1 MPVRPVSPHRIVP
14 LLGAWGLVLL
24 GGCGGKTGDL
34 VRPDDYRG
42 DAVMGAAVACSDTP
56 SPARPLTVDLDSAT
70 RADLEAQLAQGLVV
84 VAYDCRSLR
93 VLADCGLRSA
103 AGYEY
108 AGLSIQ
114 EDVVQMTGLDELAV
128 NIPLG
133 SASLGAEMKAGHSI
147 DVALVSVGRRS
158 TTVTQLGADELS
170 GACEGA
176 THYVRRASIGAFSVA
191 KGSVGKVAAVVDLFQ
206 AGASGQS
213 SSERSAMS
221 RGGSLEACRA
231 AGPGAAEPPQQCGL
245 PIRLDLT
252 PIAAGVAAMAED
264 PARRQ
269 PIEAAAN
276 PCPEGFAF
284 ADGVCTRAADGPYL
298 CDPGD
303 ASECREQCT
312 KGSAESC
319 TSLGAYLVAHAEN
332 TPAGWERA
340 NGEAMPFFKRACD
353 AGHVEGCAGLARVT
367 FPIEITRATLGQTR
381 RSLELGK
388 RACEA
393 GSAAACQDVSVAY
406 FNGSGDETTMP
417 RDYDA
422 YRDFAER
429 ACDLGNHYSCGDAGE
444 EYVAPNGSNAKDPA
458 KALAFFTRGCNG
470 GEAQVCTKLAD
481 RLLRGTGGV
490 TKNVAAGLVAA
501 TDACSSDPEEC
512 FIVASWVKGAGRAK
526 EAFDLLSRGCTVTTN
541 NRYLEESCAEL
552 GDYYA
557 AGIGTTKDPARAK
570 AAWTTACDARKAATP
585 DTWKASAACRKLDG
599 RSGSRRGGA

>member
-1 MPVRPVSPHRIVP
+1 MPVRPVSSHRIVP
-14 LLGAWGLVLL
+14 VLGAWGLVLL
-24 GGCGGKTGDL
+24 AGCGGKTGDL
-34 VRPDDYRG
+34 VRPEDYRG
-42 DAVMGAAVACSDTP
+42 DAVMGAAVTCSATP

-70 RADLEAQLAQGLVV
+70 REDLEAQLDQGLVV
-84 VAYDCRSLR
+84 VAYDCKSLR
-93 VLADCGLRSA
+93 VLPDCGLRSA

-108 AGLSIQ
+108 AGLSVQ

-128 NIPLG
+128 NVPLG
-133 SASLGAEMKAGHSI
+133 SVNLGAEMKSGHSI

-158 TTVTQLGADELS
+158 STVTRLGADELT
-170 GACEGA
+170 GTCEGA
-176 THYVRRASIGAFSVA
+176 THYVRRASIGAFSMA
-191 KGSVGKVAAVVDLFQ
+191 KGSVGKVAAVVDLFK
-206 AGASGQS
+206 ASASGQS
-213 SSERSAMS
+213 ASERSAMS
-221 RGGSLEACRA
+221 RGGSLEACRT
-231 AGPGAAEPPQQCGL
+231 AGPGAAAPPQQCAL

-252 PIAAGVAAMAED
+252 PIASSDATATDDAT
-264 PARRQ
+264 RRQ

-284 ADGVCTRAADGPYL
+284 TDGVCTRDDGPHL

-303 ASECREQCT
+303 PTECREQCT
-312 KGSAESC
+312 RGNAESC
-319 TSLGAYLVAHAEN
+319 TNLGAYLVAHGEN
-332 TPAGWERA
+332 TPAGWERSF
-340 NGEAMPFFKRACD
+340 GEAMPFFKRACD
-353 AGHVEGCAGLARVT
+353 AGAVEGCAGLARVM
-367 FPIEITRATLGQTR
+367 FPIEITRATLAQAK
-381 RSLELGK
+381 RSIELGK

-393 GSAAACQDVSVAY
+393 GSAAACQDVSLAY

-422 YRDFAER
+422 YREFAER

-458 KALAFFTRGCNG
+458 KALAFFARGCNG

-490 TKNVAAGLVAA
+490 TKDVAAGLVAA
-501 TDACSSDPEEC
+501 SDACLSDPEEC
-512 FIVASWVKGAGRAK
+512 FIVAGWVKGAGRPK
-526 EAFDLLSRGCTVTTN
+526 DAFELLSRGCTVTTE

-557 AGIGTTKDPARAK
+557 AGIGTTKDAARAK

-585 DTWKASAACRKLDG
+585 DSWKASAACKKLEG
-599 RSGSRRGGA
+599 RAGSRRGGA